1 MASLRSV
8 RSKVVGATVGAAAA
22 GAMALILASPAHAV
36 YGCADLNSGGTAC
49 GQSSIPTVPTTAP
62 ATTTTT
68 VATTTTLGAVVQG
81 EVVEAAPA
89 AVAPTQVSSD
99 TLPFTGV
106 EVGGLVVLGGGLIAG
121 GVFLSMAARRKGEPQ
136 S

>member
-1 MASLRSV
+1 MASLSSM

-22 GAMALILASPAHAV
+22 GAMALLLASPAHAV
-36 YGCADLNSGGTAC
+36 YGCEDLQSGGTAC
-49 GQSSIPTVPTTAP
+49 SQTFIP
-62 ATTTTT
+62 TTTTT
-68 VATTTTLGAVVQG
+68 TTTTPTTLGAVVKG
-81 EVVEAAPA
+81 ETVEATPA
-89 AVAPTQVSSD
+89 AVAPAAVESD

-121 GVFLSMAARRKGEPQ
+121 GVFLSMAARRKAQDP